1 MLSEL
6 SVPILVVCIVTGIV
20 CSRVAKNR
28 GYDPVYGFAVGFF
41 LSILGIGIYAAR
53 KRRNANAAR

>member
-6 SVPILVVCIVTGIV
+6 SLPILVSCIVTGIV
-20 CSRVAKNR
+20 CSRFAKNK

-41 LSILGIGIYAAR
+41 LSILGVSIYAAR
-53 KRRNANAAR
+53 KRRNADATR